1 MRMRRMVL
9 KKRKK
14 KEKGKEGGESI
25 IISNS
30 SCAFPKAAMTE
41 SRNLHGLNQQ
51 GGTASQAWR
60 PEVGNPG
67 ADRATLPLK
76 PSLSLPGFLWFPG
89 NLWCPLACRPI
100 TLNLR
105 PIHGLLLVS
114 LSLHLLPRTP
124 VIWIRDP
131 PYSRITSSPHWKHR
145 RFANEVT
152 FGGPHGPIPHNG

>member
-9 KKRKK
+9 KKKK
-14 KEKGKEGGESI
+14 KGKEGGKSI

-30 SCAFPKAAMTE
+30 SCASPKAAMTE

-89 NLWCPLACRPI
+89 NLGVPWPI
-100 TLNLR
+100 D
-105 PIHGLLLVS
+105 LLL
-114 LSLHLLPRTP
+114 
-124 VIWIRDP
+124 
-131 PYSRITSSPHWKHR
+131 
-145 RFANEVT
+145 
-152 FGGPHGPIPHNG
+152 